1 MVIERLSYIINRTI
15 SNWCTIN
22 KVGVKMSKHDAD
34 IMNNTVTKSNQLIE
48 ANYTSQLSEREQKII
63 LYIVSKVQKDDED
76 FQTYT
81 LSIGQFTNMMGL
93 KRPKYEELKEITK
106 RLLSKVI
113 EIKREGGVLQT
124 QWLSTAE
131 YNEWQG
137 TIDFTFHPK
146 MKPFLLYLKKEFT
159 SYKLINI
166 MRLSGRYSIRIYEL
180 MKKWERLKKTEFSI
194 QELRLM
200 LGIQNKYNDY
210 SNFRK
215 RVLDPAKKELDEKT
229 DISFDYEPL
238 RKNGRSTSHIRF
250 HIKKNQ
256 KNIPEL
262 LPDESHV
269 INRLRENSMI
279 KREIVKESTI
289 HEWITWSKE
298 LWGEEFEQSLF
309 SLVKHVE
316 SKNNINNPPGMIHV
330 LLRDMK
336 EEAESGM
343 TIPPIT
349 LDESNEVIPQ
359 WFEQTKE
366 ESNVFEEPS
375 NTTQEDLQ
383 ERINRLTSNR

>member
-1 MVIERLSYIINRTI
+1 
-15 SNWCTIN
+15 
-22 KVGVKMSKHDAD
+22 MSKHDAD